1 MGRPPLVAVCG
12 PGEAGAEEERL
23 AQEVGRLLA
32 ERGAVVLCGGLGG
45 VMAAAARG
53 ASGAGGLCVGLLPGE
68 DADAAAPAV
77 GLAIPTGLGE
87 LRNGL
92 LVRAC
97 AGVVAIGG
105 AYGTLSEIAFALR
118 LGRPVVGIGTWELH
132 RAGAAAPDPGVRVV
146 GSPSEAVDAV
156 LTAIATQTRPRRGT
170 VTP

>member
-1 MGRPPLVAVCG
+1 MARPPLVAVCG
-12 PGEAGAEEERL
+12 PGEADAEAERL
-23 AQEVGRLLA
+23 AEEVGRLLA

-53 ASGAGGLCVGLLPGE
+53 AAAAGGLCVGLLPGE
-68 DADAAAPAV
+68 DPDAAAPEL

-105 AYGTLSEIAFALR
+105 AYGTLSEIGFALR
-118 LGRPVVGIGTWELH
+118 LGRPVVGLRTWEL
-132 RAGAAAPDPGVRVV
+132 RRPGAGPPDPGVRVA
-146 GSPSEAVDAV
+146 GSAAEAVDSV
-156 LTAIATQTRPRRGT
+156 LTAIAARRE
-170 VTP
+170 VR

>member
-1 MGRPPLVAVCG
+1 MARPPLVAVCG
-12 PGEAGAEEERL
+12 PGDAGAEEERL
-23 AQEVGRLLA
+23 AEEVGRLLV

-45 VMAAAARG
+45 VMAAVARG
-53 ASGAGGLCVGLLPGE
+53 AARAGGLCVGLLPGE
-68 DADAAAPAV
+68 DAESAAPEV

-118 LGRPVVGIGTWELH
+118 LGRPVVGLGTWELRH
-132 RAGAAAPDPGVRVV
+132 TGSAAPDPGVRTAATAA
-146 GSPSEAVDAV
+146 GAVDAV
-156 LTAIATQTRPRRGT
+156 LTAIAARGE
-170 VTP
+170 VR

>member
-1 MGRPPLVAVCG
+1 MARPPLVAVCG
-12 PGEAGAEEERL
+12 PGEAAAEEERL
-23 AQEVGRLLA
+23 AEEVGRLLA

-53 ASGAGGLCVGLLPGE
+53 AAAAGGLCVGLLPGE
-68 DADAAAPAV
+68 DPEAAAPEV
-77 GLAIPTGLGE
+77 GLALPTGLGE

-118 LGRPVVGIGTWELH
+118 LGRPVVGVRTWEL
-132 RAGAAAPDPGVRVV
+132 RRDGSGVPDPGVRPAE
-146 GSPSEAVDAV
+146 SAAEAVDAV
-156 LTAIATQTRPRRGT
+156 LTAIAAHGDVR
-170 VTP
+170 